1 MSRSHERHRSIRRVL
16 EGGVYVSERVVNSA
30 AGNVSLGHSTLR
42 LLESLD
48 RMRTKP
54 LDRDFGCRKEAI
66 VLNNNQ
72 LLPWNFHVKV
82 LEIVLAGTADF
93 DNFHR
98 HSDEECRTYQSSTP
112 VPFLQRNCV
121 IESTIECSPG
131 RHSAGVVKMRVSI
144 VIRFYNEKDTL

>member
-66 VLNNNQ
+66 VLDC
-72 LLPWNFHVKV
+72 LDKV
-82 LEIVLAGTADF
+82 SHGLVGAIRAPMQRRV
-93 DNFHR
+93 
-98 HSDEECRTYQSSTP
+98 QSY
-112 VPFLQRNCV
+112 L
-121 IESTIECSPG
+121 
-131 RHSAGVVKMRVSI
+131 H
-144 VIRFYNEKDTL
+144 